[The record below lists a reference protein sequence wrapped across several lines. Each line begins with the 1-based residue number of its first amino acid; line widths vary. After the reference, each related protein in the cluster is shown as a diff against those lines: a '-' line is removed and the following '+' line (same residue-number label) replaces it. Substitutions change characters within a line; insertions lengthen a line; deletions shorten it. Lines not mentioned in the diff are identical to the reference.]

1 MVALAGRGIL
11 SVIPHSLSA
20 TSYDALSAD
29 DKEEFSGFGR
39 NWQVWQV
46 PGSQRTHGI
55 LAQLPAWVRSRLK
68 LFAERRICHSELF
81 AFFCR
86 DGDER
91 QR

>member
-1 MVALAGRGIL
+1 MEPGAGFFPSFLIL
-11 SVIPHSLSA
+11 SV
-20 TSYDALSAD
+20 TSYDALYAD
-29 DKEEFSGFGR
+29 DKEEFSGFWR
-39 NWQVWQV
+39 YCQVWQV
-46 PGSQRTHGI
+46 SSSQLMHGI

-81 AFFCR
+81 AFFRR